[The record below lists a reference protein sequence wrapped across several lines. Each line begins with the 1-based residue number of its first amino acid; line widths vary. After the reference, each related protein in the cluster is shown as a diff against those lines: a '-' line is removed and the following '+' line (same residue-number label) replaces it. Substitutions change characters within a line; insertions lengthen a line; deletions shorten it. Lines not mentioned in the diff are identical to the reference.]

1 MCFASGSIFGNKVP
15 YIYIYIYTYIY
26 IYISFFPLGFTGVFF
41 ARPLHSTST
50 IR

>member
-1 MCFASGSIFGNKVP
+1 MCIASGSIFGNKVP
-15 YIYIYIYTYIY
+15 YIHIYIY
-26 IYISFFPLGFTGVFF
+26 IYIYIYIIFPLGFTGVFF